1 MNLTYTILKLTE
13 DTYKYQIYVDDVL
26 TYDQDFKPLVE
37 GFQSMTMDEAKYW
50 AEYQIEYIKNPP
62 APIIE
67 EVSGTLDGATES
79 NIE

>member
-26 TYDQDFKPLVE
+26 SYDQDFKPFVE
-37 GFQSMTMDEAKYW
+37 GFQPMTLEE
-50 AEYQIEYIKNPP
+50 AEYFANYMIDYIKNPP

-79 NIE
+79 NL